1 MQLTTQEILPF
12 LSDTPASVLLGCASV
27 WDWGQRKPEELFP
40 NPEGAE
46 NFFKWGAPGQWWQQY
61 MNPKAAQSS
70 RPGEPEAEIK
80 AESLESE
87 NEDGSNASSWRV

>member
-1 MQLTTQEILPF
+1 MQLATQEILSFP
-12 LSDTPASVLLGCASV
+12 SDTPASVLLGCASV
-27 WDWGQRKPEELFP
+27 WDWGQRKPEELFS
-40 NPEGAE
+40 NPEGDE

-87 NEDGSNASSWRV
+87 YEDGSNAGRQRV